1 MPNFTEDTICALA
14 TALGGAVAVLRLSGP
29 KSRAVANCLWHGRK
43 LLSKADPRKLQ
54 LGTLSDL
61 QGTVIDTTCLAV
73 YMPGPNSYTGE
84 DVVELQ
90 LHGGALSAKMAL
102 EAVMSAGARHAEAG
116 EFTRRAFL
124 NGKMDLTQA
133 EAVSELVSAESRSAV
148 ALANKQLSGALGNAI
163 NGFYDELSFLLSEIE
178 SHLDFP
184 EEELDWMP
192 LDELAERLNKC
203 RDAIVDLAATRKE
216 GEVLRDGV
224 SLVIAGAPNVGKS
237 SLLNRLL
244 GRDRA
249 IVSPIPGTTRDT
261 VEAELSIR
269 GIPVHLVDTAG
280 AHEATDAVEQTGIQ
294 RAKEA
299 AKDADVVLWLTDAT
313 HPGDAPWPE
322 WPRRGELVLAA
333 NKCDLA
339 TPPEGMLG
347 ISAIN
352 GDGIPKLEEAL
363 EKAILGKTG
372 GIGGGIAV
380 SARHGILLDQAA
392 NALAECQALIREQS
406 WELAAVPVRQ
416 AISALGAVTGRA
428 VSPDVLDTI
437 FHRFCIGK

>member
-29 KSRAVANCLWHGRK
+29 KSRAIANCLWHGRK
-43 LLSKADPRKLQ
+43 LLSKSDPRKLQ
-54 LGTLSDL
+54 LGVLSDL
-61 QGTVIDTTCLAV
+61 QGTVIDASCLAV

-90 LHGGALSAKMAL
+90 LHGGALSAKLAL
-102 EAVMSAGARHAEAG
+102 EAVMSAGARHADAG

-192 LDELAERLNKC
+192 LEELAARLAKC
-203 RDAIVDLAATRKE
+203 HDAIVELAATRKE

-280 AHEATDAVEQTGIQ
+280 AHDATDLVEQTGIQ
-294 RAKEA
+294 RAKDA

-313 HPGDAPWPE
+313 RPDDSPWPD
-322 WPRRGELVLAA
+322 WPRRGELVQAA

-339 TPPEGMLG
+339 TPPAGMLG
-347 ISAIN
+347 ISATT
-352 GDGIPKLEEAL
+352 GAGIPQLEEAL

-380 SARHGILLDQAA
+380 SARHGILLDQAGT
-392 NALAECQALIREQS
+392 ALSECQMLIRAQS

-416 AISALGAVTGRA
+416 AISALGAVTGRS
-428 VSPDVLDTI
+428 VDPDVLDTI